1 MITYKL
7 NKAITLSNGNEI
19 DTLNLDYDS
28 LSMGDLKTAN
38 RIASMIAEGNIGDVN
53 NRPVSPRL
61 DSNVRIGI
69 AWAAA
74 IKGTQG
80 LTMNDVLKLSLVDTL
95 CLSEDCLSSYLFR

>member
-7 NKAITLSNGNEI
+7 NKAIALSNGNEI
-19 DTLNLDYDS
+19 DTLNLDYDA

-38 RIASMIAEGNIGDVN
+38 RIANMIAEGNIGEVN
-53 NRPVSPRL
+53 NGSVSQRL
-61 DSNVRIGI
+61 DPNVRIGI

-74 IKGTQG
+74 IKGTPG

>member
-7 NKAITLSNGNEI
+7 NKAIALSNGDEI

-38 RIASMIAEGNIGDVN
+38 RIASMIAGGDIGEVN
-53 NRPVSPRL
+53 NGSVSPRL
-61 DSNVRIGI
+61 DPNVRIGI

-74 IKGTQG
+74 IKGTPG

>member
-19 DTLNLDYDS
+19 DALNLDYDA

-38 RIASMIAEGNIGDVN
+38 RIANMIAEGNIGEVN
-53 NRPVSPRL
+53 NGSVSPRL
-61 DSNVRIGI
+61 DPNVRIGI

-74 IKGTQG
+74 IKGTPG